1 MAALSL
7 QDEYC
12 EWSVAR
18 NADGKITKVMFT
30 TEGPEYW
37 TYLAKAQPETVLA
50 VS

>member
-1 MAALSL
+1 MAALPL

-12 EWSVAR
+12 EWSVTR

-37 TYLAKAQPETVLA
+37 TYLAETQPETVLA
-50 VS
+50 VI